1 MRRAKIVATIG
12 PAISSYEKITEAI
25 QAGLNVARLNMSHDT
40 HDTHLASYQNLRRAS
55 EDLGQTVAIMADL
68 QGPKIRLGRFA
79 DGPHE
84 LAVGDVFT
92 ITVEDILGDRTRCS
106 TTFKGLPQDVKPGDP
121 LLIDD
126 GKVALRATE
135 VTDTD
140 VTTVVE
146 VPGKVS
152 NNKGINLPGVAV
164 NVPALSDKDEVDLRW
179 ALNTGCDLVA
189 LSFVRTGDDI
199 TRVHEIMDEE
209 GRRVPVIAKIEKP
222 QAVENLHEI
231 IDSFDGIMVA
241 RGDLGVELPLEEVPV
256 VQKRAIELARRWAK
270 PVIVA
275 TQVLET
281 MMENPRPTRAEAS
294 DCANAVLDGADAVML
309 SGETSVG
316 KYPIK
321 TLETMASIIEATETE
336 GMDRMP
342 PLGTEPRTRGGA
354 VTRAAVTIARQL
366 DVPYICTFTQSG
378 DSARRLSRLRPDRP
392 ILAFTPEKSVQSWL
406 QLLWGVQPIRVDRVE
421 HTDEMTRQVDHH
433 LLQYDLADTQDMV
446 VICAGSPPGHAGST
460 NLVKVHRVGDLQDA
474 GEAPQREPH
483 EGVGPWRETLR
494 GSGSWREP

>member
-135 VTDTD
+135 VSDTD

-309 SGETSVG
+309 SGETSIG
-316 KYPIK
+316 AYPIEA
-321 TLETMASIIEATETE
+321 LQTMSRIILATERQGWE
-336 GMDRMP
+336 RISQMV
-342 PLGTEPRTRGGA
+342 TEPRTRGGA
-354 VTRAAVTIARQL
+354 ITRAAVTIARQL
-366 DVPYICTFTQSG
+366 DVQYLTTFTQSG
-378 DSARRLSRLRPDRP
+378 DTARRLCRLRPQQP
-392 ILAFTPEKSVQSWL
+392 ILAFTPDPNVVAFCS
-406 QLLWGVQPIRVDRVE
+406 LLWGVQPILSDQVD
-421 HTDEMTRQVDHH
+421 HTDEMTRQVD
-433 LLQYDLADTQDMV
+433 LYLQSHDLASPEDLV
-446 VICAGSPPGHAGST
+446 VICAGSPPGVAGST
-460 NLVKVHRVGDLQDA
+460 NLVKVHRVGDANDSGATVEDSQK
-474 GEAPQREPH
+474 ERH
-483 EGVGPWRETLR
+483 ESVRPWNH
-494 GSGSWREP
+494 

>member
-294 DCANAVLDGADAVML
+294 DCANAVLD
-309 SGETSVG
+309 
-316 KYPIK
+316 
-321 TLETMASIIEATETE
+321 
-336 GMDRMP
+336 
-342 PLGTEPRTRGGA
+342 
-354 VTRAAVTIARQL
+354 ARQL
-366 DVPYICTFTQSG
+366 DVQYLTTFTQSG
-378 DSARRLSRLRPDRP
+378 DTARRLCRLRPQQP
-392 ILAFTPEKSVQSWL
+392 ILAFTPDPNVVAFCS
-406 QLLWGVQPIRVDRVE
+406 LLWRVQPILSDQVD
-421 HTDEMTRQVDHH
+421 HTDEMTRQVD
-433 LLQYDLADTQDMV
+433 LYLQSHDLASPEDLV
-446 VICAGSPPGHAGST
+446 VICAGSPPGVAGST
-460 NLVKVHRVGDLQDA
+460 NLVKVHRVGDANDSGATVEDSQK
-474 GEAPQREPH
+474 ERH
-483 EGVGPWRETLR
+483 ESVRPWNH
-494 GSGSWREP
+494 